1 MRFAKAASSSSL
13 TRKSPMRGIQTVVAA
28 CAVIGIVLC
37 WPAPAP
43 ADAGSAIR
51 MNLEE
56 LVEGSALVVEARVQ
70 AARSGA
76 DARGLVYTDYDLE
89 VERTFYGTDAPTRT
103 VRLPGG
109 MLPSGRGMM
118 FPGLPELAVG
128 EELLLM
134 LSPAG
139 RDDLRMPVG
148 LAQGKFRLVTS
159 AEGERFAVRTP
170 SSAALIDARGQ
181 VGHGGLD
188 IIGYADL
195 SARLQ
200 AAVNGKRARGATDEG
215 R

>member
-1 MRFAKAASSSSL
+1 
-13 TRKSPMRGIQTVVAA
+13 MRGIPTVVAA
-28 CAVIGIVLC
+28 CVAIGLVLC

-43 ADAGSAIR
+43 ADAGSALR

-70 AARSGA
+70 AAHPGR
-76 DARGLVYTDYDLE
+76 DARGLIYTDYDLD
-89 VERTFYGTDAPTRT
+89 VERTFYGADAPTRT

-128 EELLLM
+128 EDVLLL
-134 LSPAG
+134 LSRAS

-148 LAQGKFRLVTS
+148 LAQGKFRLVTN
-159 AEGERFAVRTP
+159 AEGDRYAVRAP

-188 IIGYADL
+188 IMTYADL
-195 SARLQ
+195 SARVQ